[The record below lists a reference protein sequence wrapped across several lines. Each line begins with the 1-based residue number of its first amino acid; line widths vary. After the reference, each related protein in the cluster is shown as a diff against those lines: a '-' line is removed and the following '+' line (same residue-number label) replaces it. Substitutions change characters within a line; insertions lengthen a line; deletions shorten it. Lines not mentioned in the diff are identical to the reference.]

1 MGNKTETVQRENPQ
15 AVEDPVHPSLRRLYD
30 RLKNRLNTS
39 AQGRQGMAESQ
50 RKPMTWMIA
59 EDDSAIREVVE
70 MMCELWGFSTISFK
84 DGFQA
89 MEYLSNNH
97 LPPPLPD
104 IALLDIRMPGPW
116 GHEISA
122 RIRQH
127 PQISDIGIVLMT
139 AYELPGAD
147 EDRYLQSSGADQL
160 LFKPL
165 PPMEELLG
173 FVTKVLE
180 RRKANAG

>member
-1 MGNKTETVQRENPQ
+1 
-15 AVEDPVHPSLRRLYD
+15 
-30 RLKNRLNTS
+30 
-39 AQGRQGMAESQ
+39 MAEPKQKQS
-50 RKPMTWMIA
+50 MTWMIA
-59 EDDSAIREVVE
+59 EDDIAIREVIE
-70 MMCELWGFSTISFK
+70 MMCELWGFTTISFK

-89 MEYLSNNH
+89 MEYLSSNH
-97 LPPPLPD
+97 LPTPLPD

-122 RIRQH
+122 KIRQH
-127 PQISDIGIVLMT
+127 PEISDIGIVLMT

-147 EDRYLQSSGADQL
+147 EDRYLHSSGADQL

-173 FVTKVLE
+173 FVKKVLE
-180 RRKANAG
+180 RRKSQG

>member
-1 MGNKTETVQRENPQ
+1 
-15 AVEDPVHPSLRRLYD
+15 
-30 RLKNRLNTS
+30 
-39 AQGRQGMAESQ
+39 MAESQQ

-70 MMCELWGFSTISFK
+70 MMCELWGFTTISFK
-84 DGFQA
+84 DGFQS

-97 LPPPLPD
+97 LPAPLPD

-127 PQISDIGIVLMT
+127 PEISDIGIVLMT

-147 EDRYLQSSGADQL
+147 EDRYLQTSGADQL

-180 RRKANAG
+180 RRKAKAD